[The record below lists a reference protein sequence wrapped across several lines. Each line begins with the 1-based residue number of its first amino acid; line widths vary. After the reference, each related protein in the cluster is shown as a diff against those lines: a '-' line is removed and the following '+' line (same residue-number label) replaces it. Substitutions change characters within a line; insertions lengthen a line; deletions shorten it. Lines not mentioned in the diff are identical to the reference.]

1 MVRSPPVATKQAPS
15 AARAPGESPPEG
27 ASALGPKGRVESRGI
42 LRLPDPRSAEGED
55 WAQLVRYCVVGGSG
69 YLLNLA
75 VFTGMITLLGGH
87 YASSAVAAFVV
98 AWTSNF
104 FLNKYWTFR
113 RHERSAVAQGW
124 RNLLVSLGT
133 LTGNI
138 LLLQLFL
145 WFGLPAV
152 PAQAIAVVLVMPPNF
167 LLNRRWSFR

>member
-1 MVRSPPVATKQAPS
+1 VATRQAPS
-15 AARAPGESPPEG
+15 VARAPGESPPED
-27 ASALGPKGRVESRGI
+27 ASALGREGRLDRRTL
-42 LRLPDPRSAEGED
+42 LRLPDPRSAGGED
-55 WAQLVRYCVVGGSG
+55 WAQLVRYCVVGCSG

-87 YASSAVAAFVV
+87 YASSAVIAFIV

-138 LLLQLFL
+138 LLLQMFL
-145 WFGLPAV
+145 WIGLPAV